1 MMNEELIDPKDLII
15 GKLRLEIEKK
25 DKIIEQFK
33 NYDKNRKEYYSK
45 LAIKVGELE
54 SYIAELEAGDDTLA
68 KLREKNLRLSKE
80 LSRLNVKVALSKYN
94 EDEINLATT
103 LSKLSMKK
111 ELDDL
116 RRKIRSNKDTIN
128 TLLGTLNRYR
138 EKYGEL

>member
-1 MMNEELIDPKDLII
+1 MMNEELIDPKYLII
-15 GKLRLEIEKK
+15 GKLKFELERKNRV
-25 DKIIEQFK
+25 IEQFK
-33 NYDKNRKEYYSK
+33 KYDEKRKEYYSE
-45 LAIKVGELE
+45 LALKVGKLE
-54 SYIAELEAGDDTLA
+54 SYIAELESGDETVD

-94 EDEINLATT
+94 EDEVSSATT

-116 RRKIRSNKDTIN
+116 RKKIKSNKDTIN
-128 TLLGTLNRYR
+128 TLLCTINKYR